1 MSLMI
6 GRVMKKV
13 LSLILFTFLLCSSGY
28 SKTEINDIKKSIK
41 EDQDG
46 LLKLEGFHPLNAPHA
61 INPVSVS
68 DFSIIGK
75 TSIRFE
81 SNDGECG
88 QEPNWNDCPNDRE
101 RAELNYWDET
111 WKKEKWYR
119 FYLFLPKDYNPIAPA
134 KMSLIQWKRLNPSK
148 VLVIFQHMH
157 AGLTFNRNGETFPD
171 SYIVLKSN
179 EELLGNWTEIIFNT
193 NWHPDP
199 KKGFMKVWIDRKL
212 KVDFKGQANSKDG
225 KRLNL
230 RYGLYSSYMSYY
242 KNTYNNNTMPQRV
255 AFYDG
260 VKAEK
265 KCRKLLDTK
274 ICKDLV
280 SQTVEEYTYFLHH
293 PDDKELNW
301 ETLCPITP
309 AKFETATKIEDFGT
323 LCSPIKPKIAI
334 ETTDVFD
341 GRYSFT
347 MSRFNANDGSKRI
360 GKGYIDIN
368 NGIMTVAK
376 EGRKLD
382 TGSTDLFDSFT
393 GQIDKN
399 GNVSSFVKINVLTGK
414 SHLFEVNL
422 IGAKDDQ
429 LQGEWDHYF
438 DVILK
443 LGKKE

>member
-1 MSLMI
+1 
-6 GRVMKKV
+6 MKKF
-13 LSLILFTFLLCSSGY
+13 LSIILFAFLLSSSGY
-28 SKTEINDIKKSIK
+28 SKTEITDIKKSIK

-119 FYLFLPKDYNPIAPA
+119 FYLFLPKDYNSIAPA

-382 TGSTDLFDSFT
+382 TGSTNLFDSFT

>member
-1 MSLMI
+1 
-6 GRVMKKV
+6 MKKF
-13 LSLILFTFLLCSSGY
+13 LSLILFTFFLCTSGY
-28 SKTEINDIKKSIK
+28 AKTEISDIKKSIK
-41 EDQDG
+41 EDRDG

-119 FYLFLPKDYNPIAPA
+119 FYLFLPKDYNSIAPA

>member
-1 MSLMI
+1 MMI
-6 GRVMKKV
+6 GRVMKKF
-13 LSLILFTFLLCSSGY
+13 LSIILFAFLLSSSGY

-119 FYLFLPKDYNPIAPA
+119 FYLFLPKDYNSIAPA

-368 NGIMTVAK
+368 NGIMTVSK

-414 SHLFEVNL
+414 SDLYTVNL
-422 IGAKDDQ
+422 VGTKDDQ
-429 LQGEWDHYF
+429 LQGEWDDYF

>member
-1 MSLMI
+1 
-6 GRVMKKV
+6 MKKF
-13 LSLILFTFLLCSSGY
+13 LSIILFAFLLSSSGY

-119 FYLFLPKDYNPIAPA
+119 FYLFLPKDYNSIAPA

-399 GNVSSFVKINVLTGK
+399 GNVSSYVKINVLTGK

-429 LQGEWDHYF
+429 LQGKWDHYF

>member
-1 MSLMI
+1 
-6 GRVMKKV
+6 MKKI
-13 LSLILFTFLLCSSGY
+13 LSIILFTFFLCTSGFAM
-28 SKTEINDIKKSIK
+28 TEISDIKKSIK

-46 LLKLEGFHPLNAPHA
+46 LLKLEGFHPVNAPHA

-119 FYLFLPKDYNPIAPA
+119 FYLFLPKDYNSIAPA

-360 GKGYIDIN
+360 GKGYININ

-399 GNVSSFVKINVLTGK
+399 GNVSSYVKINVLTGK

-429 LQGEWDHYF
+429 IQGEWDDYF
-438 DVILK
+438 DVILT

>member
-1 MSLMI
+1 
-6 GRVMKKV
+6 MKKF
-13 LSLILFTFLLCSSGY
+13 LSIILFAFLLSSSGY

-119 FYLFLPKDYNPIAPA
+119 FYLFLPKDYNSIAPA

-368 NGIMTVAK
+368 NGIMTVSK

>member
-1 MSLMI
+1 
-6 GRVMKKV
+6 MKKI
-13 LSLILFTFLLCSSGY
+13 LSIILFAFLLSSSGY

-119 FYLFLPKDYNPIAPA
+119 FYLFLPKDYNSIAPA

-399 GNVSSFVKINVLTGK
+399 GNVSSYVKINVLTGK

>member
-1 MSLMI
+1 
-6 GRVMKKV
+6 MKKI
-13 LSLILFTFLLCSSGY
+13 LSIILFAFLLSSSGY

-119 FYLFLPKDYNPIAPA
+119 FYLFLPKDYNSIAPA

-148 VLVIFQHMH
+148 VLVMFQHMH

-212 KVDFKGQANSKDG
+212 KVEFKGQANSKDG

>member
-1 MSLMI
+1 
-6 GRVMKKV
+6 MKKF
-13 LSLILFTFLLCSSGY
+13 LSIILFAFLLSSSGY

-119 FYLFLPKDYNPIAPA
+119 FYLFLPKDYNSIAPA

-382 TGSTDLFDSFT
+382 TGSTNLFDSFT

>member
-1 MSLMI
+1 MMI
-6 GRVMKKV
+6 VRVMKKI
-13 LSLILFTFLLCSSGY
+13 LSIILFAFLLSSSGY

-119 FYLFLPKDYNPIAPA
+119 FYLFLPKDYNSIAPA

-393 GQIDKN
+393 GHIDKN

-422 IGAKDDQ
+422 VGAKDGQ

>member
-1 MSLMI
+1 
-6 GRVMKKV
+6 MKIFF
-13 LSLILFTFLLCSSGY
+13 SIILFAFLLSSSGY

-119 FYLFLPKDYNPIAPA
+119 FYLFLPKDYNSIAPA

>member
-1 MSLMI
+1 MMI
-6 GRVMKKV
+6 GVFMKKF
-13 LSLILFTFLLCSSGY
+13 LSLILFTFFLCTSGY
-28 SKTEINDIKKSIK
+28 AKTEISDIKKSIK
-41 EDQDG
+41 EDRDG

-119 FYLFLPKDYNPIAPA
+119 FYLFLPKDYNSIAPA

>member
-1 MSLMI
+1 
-6 GRVMKKV
+6 MKKF
-13 LSLILFTFLLCSSGY
+13 LSIILFAFLLSSSGY

-119 FYLFLPKDYNPIAPA
+119 FYLFLPKDYNSIAPA

-309 AKFETATKIEDFGT
+309 AKFETATKIEDFAT

-382 TGSTDLFDSFT
+382 TGSTDLFDSFA

-429 LQGEWDHYF
+429 LQGEWDDYF

>member
-1 MSLMI
+1 MI
-6 GRVMKKV
+6 GRVMKKF
-13 LSLILFTFLLCSSGY
+13 LSIILFAFLLSSSGY

-119 FYLFLPKDYNPIAPA
+119 FYLFLPKDYNSIAPA

>member
-1 MSLMI
+1 
-6 GRVMKKV
+6 MKKL
-13 LSLILFTFLLCSSGY
+13 LSIILFAFLLSSSGY

-119 FYLFLPKDYNPIAPA
+119 FYLFLPKDYNSIAPA

-429 LQGEWDHYF
+429 LQGKWDHYF

>member
-1 MSLMI
+1 
-6 GRVMKKV
+6 MKKI
-13 LSLILFTFLLCSSGY
+13 LSIILFAFLLSSSGY

-119 FYLFLPKDYNPIAPA
+119 FYLFLPKDYNSIAPA
-134 KMSLIQWKRLNPSK
+134 KMSLIKWKRLNPSK

-376 EGRKLD
+376 QGRKLD

-399 GNVSSFVKINVLTGK
+399 GNVSSYVKINVLTGK

-429 LQGEWDHYF
+429 LQGKWDHYF

>member
-1 MSLMI
+1 MI
-6 GRVMKKV
+6 GRVMKNF
-13 LSLILFTFLLCSSGY
+13 LSIILFAFLLSSSGY

-119 FYLFLPKDYNPIAPA
+119 FYLFLPKDYNSIAPA

-399 GNVSSFVKINVLTGK
+399 GNVSSYVKINVLTGK

-429 LQGEWDHYF
+429 LQGKWDHYF

>member
-1 MSLMI
+1 MI
-6 GRVMKKV
+6 GRVMKKF
-13 LSLILFTFLLCSSGY
+13 LSIILFAFLLSSSGY

-119 FYLFLPKDYNPIAPA
+119 FYLFLPKDYNSIAPA

-199 KKGFMKVWIDRKL
+199 KKGFMKVWIDGKL
-212 KVDFKGQANSKDG
+212 KVDFKGQSNSKEG

-422 IGAKDDQ
+422 IGDKDDQ

>member
-1 MSLMI
+1 MI
-6 GRVMKKV
+6 GVFMKKF
-13 LSLILFTFLLCSSGY
+13 LSLILFTFFLCTSGY
-28 SKTEINDIKKSIK
+28 AKTEISDIKKSIK
-41 EDQDG
+41 EDRDG

-119 FYLFLPKDYNPIAPA
+119 FYLFLPKDYNSIAPA

-368 NGIMTVAK
+368 NGIMTVSK

-399 GNVSSFVKINVLTGK
+399 GNVSSYVKINVLTGK

>member
-1 MSLMI
+1 MI
-6 GRVMKKV
+6 GRVMKKF
-13 LSLILFTFLLCSSGY
+13 LSIILFAFLLSSSGY

-119 FYLFLPKDYNPIAPA
+119 FYLFLPKDYNSIAPA

-399 GNVSSFVKINVLTGK
+399 GNVSSYVKINVLTGK

-429 LQGEWDHYF
+429 LQGKWDHYF

>member
-1 MSLMI
+1 
-6 GRVMKKV
+6 MKKF
-13 LSLILFTFLLCSSGY
+13 LSIILFAFLLSSSGY

-119 FYLFLPKDYNPIAPA
+119 FYLFLPKDYNSIAPA

-309 AKFETATKIEDFGT
+309 AKFETATKIENFGT
-323 LCSPIKPKIAI
+323 LCSPIPPKLAI
-334 ETTDVFD
+334 ETSDIFD

-399 GNVSSFVKINVLTGK
+399 GNVSSYVKINVLTGK

-429 LQGEWDHYF
+429 LQGKWDHYF

>member
-1 MSLMI
+1 
-6 GRVMKKV
+6 MKKI
-13 LSLILFTFLLCSSGY
+13 LSIILFAFLLSSSGY

-119 FYLFLPKDYNPIAPA
+119 FYLFLPKDYNSIAPA

-414 SHLFEVNL
+414 SHLFAVNL
-422 IGAKDDQ
+422 VGVKDDQ
-429 LQGEWDHYF
+429 LQGEWDDYF

>member
-1 MSLMI
+1 MI
-6 GRVMKKV
+6 GRVMKKF
-13 LSLILFTFLLCSSGY
+13 LSIILFAFLLSSSGY

-111 WKKEKWYR
+111 WKKQKWYR
-119 FYLFLPKDYNPIAPA
+119 FYLFLPKDYNSIAPA

>member
-13 LSLILFTFLLCSSGY
+13 LSLILFTFLLCSTGY
-28 SKTEINDIKKSIK
+28 AKTEISEVKKSIK

-119 FYLFLPKDYNPIAPA
+119 FYLFLPKDYNSIAPA

-148 VLVIFQHMH
+148 VLVVFQHMH

-265 KCRKLLDTK
+265 KCRKLLDAK

-323 LCSPIKPKIAI
+323 
-334 ETTDVFD
+334 
-341 GRYSFT
+341 
-347 MSRFNANDGSKRI
+347 
-360 GKGYIDIN
+360 
-368 NGIMTVAK
+368 
-376 EGRKLD
+376 
-382 TGSTDLFDSFT
+382 
-393 GQIDKN
+393 
-399 GNVSSFVKINVLTGK
+399 
-414 SHLFEVNL
+414 
-422 IGAKDDQ
+422 
-429 LQGEWDHYF
+429 
-438 DVILK
+438 
-443 LGKKE
+443 

>member
-1 MSLMI
+1 
-6 GRVMKKV
+6 MKNF
-13 LSLILFTFLLCSSGY
+13 LSIILFAFLLSSSGY

-119 FYLFLPKDYNPIAPA
+119 FYLFLPKDYNSIAPA

>member
-1 MSLMI
+1 
-6 GRVMKKV
+6 MKKF
-13 LSLILFTFLLCSSGY
+13 LSIILFAFLLSSSGY

-119 FYLFLPKDYNPIAPA
+119 FYLFLPKDYNSIAPA

-368 NGIMTVAK
+368 NGIMTVSK

-399 GNVSSFVKINVLTGK
+399 GNVSSYVKINVLTGK

-429 LQGEWDHYF
+429 LQGKWDHYF

>member
-1 MSLMI
+1 MI
-6 GRVMKKV
+6 GVFMKKF
-13 LSLILFTFLLCSSGY
+13 LSLILFTFFLCTSGY
-28 SKTEINDIKKSIK
+28 AKTEISDIKKSIK
-41 EDQDG
+41 EDRDG

-119 FYLFLPKDYNPIAPA
+119 FYLFLPKDYNSIAPA

>member
-1 MSLMI
+1 
-6 GRVMKKV
+6 MKKF
-13 LSLILFTFLLCSSGY
+13 LSIILFAFLLSSSGY

-119 FYLFLPKDYNPIAPA
+119 FYLFLPKDYNSIAPA

-230 RYGLYSSYMSYY
+230 RYGLYSSFMSYY

-301 ETLCPITP
+301 KTLCPITP
-309 AKFETATKIEDFGT
+309 AKFETATKIENFGT
-323 LCSPIKPKIAI
+323 LCSPIPPKLAI
-334 ETTDVFD
+334 ETSDIFD

-429 LQGEWDHYF
+429 LQGKWDHYF

>member
-1 MSLMI
+1 
-6 GRVMKKV
+6 MKKI
-13 LSLILFTFLLCSSGY
+13 LSIILFAFLLSSSGY

-119 FYLFLPKDYNPIAPA
+119 FYLFLPKDYNSIAPA

-323 LCSPIKPKIAI
+323 LCSPIKPKIAL

-368 NGIMTVAK
+368 NGIMTVSK

-399 GNVSSFVKINVLTGK
+399 GNVSSYVKINVLTGK

-429 LQGEWDHYF
+429 LQGKWDHYF

>member
-1 MSLMI
+1 
-6 GRVMKKV
+6 MKKI
-13 LSLILFTFLLCSSGY
+13 LSIILFAFLLSSSGY

-119 FYLFLPKDYNPIAPA
+119 FYLFLPKDYNSIAPA

-368 NGIMTVAK
+368 NGIMTVSK

>member
-1 MSLMI
+1 
-6 GRVMKKV
+6 MKKI
-13 LSLILFTFLLCSSGY
+13 LSIILFAFLLSSSGY

-46 LLKLEGFHPLNAPHA
+46 LLKLEGFHHLNAPHA

-119 FYLFLPKDYNPIAPA
+119 FYLFLPKDYNSIAPA

-242 KNTYNNNTMPQRV
+242 KNTYKNNTMPKRV

-368 NGIMTVAK
+368 NGIMTVSK

>member
-1 MSLMI
+1 
-6 GRVMKKV
+6 MKKI
-13 LSLILFTFLLCSSGY
+13 LSIILFAFLLSSSGY

-88 QEPNWNDCPNDRE
+88 QEPNWNDCHNDRE

-119 FYLFLPKDYNPIAPA
+119 FYLFLPKDYNSIAPA

-399 GNVSSFVKINVLTGK
+399 GNVSSYVKINVLTGK

-429 LQGEWDHYF
+429 LQGKWDHYF

>member
-1 MSLMI
+1 
-6 GRVMKKV
+6 MKKFF
-13 LSLILFTFLLCSSGY
+13 SIILFAFLLSSSGY

-119 FYLFLPKDYNPIAPA
+119 FYLFLPKDYNSIAPA

-368 NGIMTVAK
+368 NGIMTVSK

>member
-1 MSLMI
+1 
-6 GRVMKKV
+6 MKNF
-13 LSLILFTFLLCSSGY
+13 LSIILFAFLLSSSGY

-119 FYLFLPKDYNPIAPA
+119 FYLFLPKDYNSIAPA

-368 NGIMTVAK
+368 NGIMTVSK

-399 GNVSSFVKINVLTGK
+399 GNVSSYVKINVLTGK

>member
-1 MSLMI
+1 MI
-6 GRVMKKV
+6 GRVMKKF
-13 LSLILFTFLLCSSGY
+13 LSIILFAFLLSSSGY

-119 FYLFLPKDYNPIAPA
+119 FYLFLPKDYNSIAPA

-265 KCRKLLDTK
+265 KCRKLLDAK

>member
-1 MSLMI
+1 MMI
-6 GRVMKKV
+6 GKVMKKF
-13 LSLILFTFLLCSSGY
+13 LSIILFAFLLSSSGY

-119 FYLFLPKDYNPIAPA
+119 FYLFLPKDYNSIAPA

>member
-1 MSLMI
+1 
-6 GRVMKKV
+6 MKKL
-13 LSLILFTFLLCSSGY
+13 LSIILFAFLLSSSGY

-119 FYLFLPKDYNPIAPA
+119 FYLFLPKDYNSIAPA